1 MPSSNMAE
9 DTTSQDITLQ
19 YNIQN
24 QLEIVLTRVMFPMP
38 VYTLHEENTEL
49 GFHLV
54 RYRASLPIIF
64 KGKTLVDV
72 GRFAKSEYDAKE
84 DVVVLLM
91 RRVLNAT
98 GRRVRDY
105 NYYNV
110 QLLSD
115 QLKYALDENFA
126 LRVQIGAMEY
136 QAANR

>member
-1 MPSSNMAE
+1 MVE
-9 DTTSQDITLQ
+9 DTTSQDIALQ
-19 YNIQN
+19 YNIQK
-24 QLEIVLTRVMFPMP
+24 QLEIVLTRVRFPMP
-38 VYTLHEENTEL
+38 VYTLHEENTEQD
-49 GFHLV
+49 FHLV
-54 RYRASLPIIF
+54 RYRASLPIMF
-64 KGKTLVDV
+64 KGKILVDV

-91 RRVLNAT
+91 RHVLNAT

-115 QLKYALDENFA
+115 QLQYALDENFA

-136 QAANR
+136 QAANH